1 MVTVVSSFADR
12 QGARRAADAL
22 VQQGFAPESI
32 RLHAQPEPANSAAV
46 KIDEVA
52 TGGFVHNFHN
62 LLDGL
67 FNTDSFRD
75 EAAHYGDVVRQGG
88 VVLAVDAADEAQ
100 ASAAMAVLERA
111 GGARPRSV
119 LAPNAPA

>member
-12 QGARRAADAL
+12 PGARRAADAL
-22 VQQGFAPESI
+22 VQQGFAPDSI
-32 RLHAQPEPANSAAV
+32 RLHAQPEPANSTAV

-52 TGGFVHNFHN
+52 TGGFVHNFQN

-88 VVLAVDAADEAQ
+88 IVLAVEAADAAQ
-100 ASAAMAVLERA
+100 ARAAITVLERT
-111 GGARPRSV
+111 GGASPRSV
-119 LAPNAPA
+119 DAKSTPA